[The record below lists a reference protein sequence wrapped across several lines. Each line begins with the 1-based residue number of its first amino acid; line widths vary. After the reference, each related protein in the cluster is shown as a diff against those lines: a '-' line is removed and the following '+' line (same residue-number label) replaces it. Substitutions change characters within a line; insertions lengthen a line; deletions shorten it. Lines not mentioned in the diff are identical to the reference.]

1 MDMEGMDGAKPEDG
15 QEDQNKIKSE
25 GLKFVFMGPKRDDF
39 PNPCPYF
46 DDGDPE
52 MYTKENMEKRKNLK
66 YNGLVRAAIEEFMQE
81 FNPDHKGNVTKEE
94 YMRTYMKIVTI
105 LRPASDSDEIQTLLA
120 ADWELDSADK
130 APDFDAI
137 TDETKR
143 AAAQKEWEAQAN
155 KNYEQLTK
163 EKMYD
168 SLYMLADN
176 WCPSVDDQEIK
187 EFFYQL

>member
-1 MDMEGMDGAKPEDG
+1 
-15 QEDQNKIKSE
+15 
-25 GLKFVFMGPKRDDF
+25 
-39 PNPCPYF
+39 
-46 DDGDPE
+46 
-52 MYTKENMEKRKNLK
+52 MEKRKNLK

-81 FNPDHKGNVTKEE
+81 FQPDSKGNVTKED

-130 APDFDAI
+130 PPNFDDFE
-137 TDETKR
+137 DENQR
-143 AAAQKEWEAQAN
+143 AQAQRDWEAQAN

-163 EKMYD
+163 DKMYD

-176 WCPSVDDQEIK
+176 WCPSTDEK
-187 EFFYQL
+187 EYEEFFKQLHYRMKYSGQGDQQAYDVLT